1 MVENQKKNP
10 WKGVGK
16 PPGMIGQ
23 DVLAFLGEAKGFFN
37 KIRVGFRLDVFVD
50 SWFL

>member
-1 MVENQKKNP
+1 MVDNQKKDP
-10 WKGVGK
+10 WRGVGK

-37 KIRVGFRLDVFVD
+37 KIGFRLAAFVD